1 MRNADKGTGRP
12 SVVAP
17 PARITRIPAAA
28 GGTNETA
35 TATTALRAISRP
47 SLLRNGTAVRIAA
60 HTTAAIVCSGNR
72 APAMA
77 SSHTMVSDEVSHQLT
92 QSAFATG
99 SPVRVR
105 TTRSAVMKAIAV

>member
-1 MRNADKGTGRP
+1 MRNASKGTGRP

-17 PARITRIPAAA
+17 RVRITGTPEAA
-28 GGTNETA
+28 GGTNGIATA
-35 TATTALRAISRP
+35 TAALRRISRL
-47 SLLRNGTAVRIAA
+47 SLLRNGTVVRIAA

-105 TTRSAVMKAIAV
+105 TTRSAVMEAIAV